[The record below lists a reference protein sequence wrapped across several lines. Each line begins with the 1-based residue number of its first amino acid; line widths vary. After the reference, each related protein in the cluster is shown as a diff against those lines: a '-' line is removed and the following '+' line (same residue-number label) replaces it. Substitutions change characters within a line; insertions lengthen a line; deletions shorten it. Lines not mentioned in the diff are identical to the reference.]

1 MERRKNEAPE
11 AKRIRGLNLRGVGE
25 VMGVESEFAE
35 AGAVDAGGS
44 RSCGA
49 ILDSTE
55 FERAIH
61 K

>member
-25 VMGVESEFAE
+25 VIEVELEFAE
-35 AGAVDAGGS
+35 AGTVDAGGS

-55 FERAIH
+55 IEWAIH
-61 K
+61 E